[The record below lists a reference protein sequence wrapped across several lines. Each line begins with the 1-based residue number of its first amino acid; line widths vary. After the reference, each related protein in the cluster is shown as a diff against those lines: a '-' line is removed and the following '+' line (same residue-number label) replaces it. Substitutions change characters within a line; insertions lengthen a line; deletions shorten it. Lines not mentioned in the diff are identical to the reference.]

1 MTITAARAVDGAVD
15 RPGRHATVRLRLAEP
30 LALATAAAALAT
42 LLVPDLLTGTPVMN
56 GSARGT
62 ALVALVVGAPA
73 LTIAARLA
81 RRGSVRALAVTTGV
95 SAYLVYNA
103 VMFVFGT
110 PFNPAFP
117 LYVAM
122 LGLGVAT
129 VVTAGLGLA
138 EDLDGLE
145 VAGPRWVA
153 VYIWVVVAL
162 NTAAWLRSVLPALVA
177 EQPTEWLRGSGLTT
191 SPVIAQDLG
200 VWLPL
205 MAWLA
210 WGVWRDRAV
219 AVALAAAG
227 TVFWVVESAGVAVD
241 QAWGHAADPASTW
254 ASAGAVP
261 LFAALAL
268 VGAVPALTLL
278 RALPNRQG

>member
-1 MTITAARAVDGAVD
+1 MTITAARAVDGTVDGAVD
-15 RPGRHATVRLRLAEP
+15 QPGRHLAVRLRLAEP
-30 LALATAAAALAT
+30 LALVTVAAALAT
-42 LLVPDLLTGTPVMN
+42 LLVPDLLTGTAVMN

-73 LTIAARLA
+73 LTLAARLA

-103 VMFVFGT
+103 VMFLFGT

-129 VVTAGLGLA
+129 VVSAGLGLA

-177 EQPTEWLRGSGLTT
+177 DQPTEWLRGSGLTT
-191 SPVIAQDLG
+191 SPVIAQDLA

-210 WGVWRDRAV
+210 WACGATAPSRSGWPPRAPFSGSSSRPEWPSTRRG
-219 AVALAAAG
+219 G
-227 TVFWVVESAGVAVD
+227 T
-241 QAWGHAADPASTW
+241 P
-254 ASAGAVP
+254 P
-261 LFAALAL
+261 
-268 VGAVPALTLL
+268 TL
-278 RALPNRQG
+278 RPRGPRPGRSRCSRPSRWWEPSRR